1 MLVVVQEIQIE
12 HVNLEL
18 SDRGDLMQFAK
29 SKPLSLKAHPEY
41 NEKWLQAQ
49 IVEDPSI
56 LGLGDLQVK
65 DVERRQPRAGRLD
78 LLLSD
83 PEANTRYEV
92 ELQLGA
98 TDEAHIIRTI
108 EYWDVEKGRYPQY
121 EHVAVIV
128 AEDITSRFLNVISLF
143 NRAIP
148 LIAIQLNALQVGD
161 VMTLKATTVLDLVQF
176 GTDEDDEPGQ
186 VTDRSYWEQKG
197 SKASL
202 ALADEFLSLIHQVR
216 PGLELKYNKYY
227 IGLAKNGIPDNFIIM
242 RPRKEHVGVE
252 FRIARND
259 ATSTLIDDSEL
270 DVLPYDKRW
279 GKYRVRITPTDLEKR
294 QEMLLQLIREAAS
307 GPAELQED

>member
-1 MLVVVQEIQIE
+1 MK
-12 HVNLEL
+12 
-18 SDRGDLMQFAK
+18 FTK
-29 SKPLSLKAHPEY
+29 STPISLKVHPEY
-41 NEKWLQAQ
+41 NEKWLQTQ
-49 IVEDPSI
+49 IVQDPSI

-83 PEANTRYEV
+83 PETNTRYEV
-92 ELQLGA
+92 ELQLGS

-108 EYWDVEKGRYPQY
+108 EYWDLEKGRFPQY

-161 VMTLKATTVLDLVQF
+161 LMTLKSTTVLDAVQY
-176 GTDEDDEPGQ
+176 GTDEEDEPGQ
-186 VTDRSYWEQKG
+186 VTDRTYWEQKG

-202 ALADEFLSLIHQVR
+202 ALADEFLGLIHQVR

-227 IGLAKNGIPDNFIIM
+227 IGLAKSGIPDNFIIM

-270 DVLPYDKRW
+270 DALPYDKNW
-279 GKYRVRITPTDLEKR
+279 GKYRIRITAADLEKR
-294 QEMLLQLIREAAS
+294 REILLQLVREAVE
-307 GPAELQED
+307 GPTPIDD

>member
-1 MLVVVQEIQIE
+1 MK
-12 HVNLEL
+12 
-18 SDRGDLMQFAK
+18 FTK
-29 SKPLSLKAHPEY
+29 STPISLKVHPEY
-41 NEKWLQAQ
+41 NEKWLQTQ
-49 IVEDPSI
+49 IVQDPSI

-83 PEANTRYEV
+83 PETNTRYEV
-92 ELQLGA
+92 ELQLGS

-108 EYWDVEKGRYPQY
+108 EYWDLEKGRFPQY

-161 VMTLKATTVLDLVQF
+161 LLTLKSTTVLDAVQY
-176 GTDEDDEPGQ
+176 GTDEEDEPGQ
-186 VTDRSYWEQKG
+186 VTDRTYWEQKG

-202 ALADEFLSLIHQVR
+202 ALADEFLGLIHQVR

-227 IGLAKNGIPDNFIIM
+227 IGLAKSGIPDNFIIM

-270 DVLPYDKRW
+270 DALPYDKNW
-279 GKYRVRITPTDLEKR
+279 GKYRIRITAADLEKR
-294 QEMLLQLIREAAS
+294 REILLQLVREAVE
-307 GPAELQED
+307 GPTPIDD